1 MNGISIFDGL
11 KFDIS
16 VSILMMKR
24 YITVFTLLLCG
35 LGSVAQNQDPNS
47 PGFDLGYTDSTM
59 MEQTPMD
66 GDGEEKQPEV
76 SPVKPYERIV
86 LAMDTL
92 TNLITYSGVV
102 EQEESSSD
110 SLYVRMK
117 AFASKTFT
125 AAGAKEK
132 DSKMM
137 FEVDKKNQKLVI
149 NGVLPAYSYA
159 NKYAKKP
166 IGTYQFKMTILIK
179 EGRYKYTITNL
190 VHQGIAPNVGT
201 PTRNYFEYY
210 YTTTTNIRGVD
221 QILRYADK
229 DINQMLEN
237 FKKALKEPVLVDE
250 DEW

>member
-1 MNGISIFDGL
+1 
-11 KFDIS
+11 
-16 VSILMMKR
+16 MKR
-24 YITVFTLLLCG
+24 FTGVLALLLCAFV
-35 LGSVAQNQDPNS
+35 SSAQNQDPNS
-47 PGFDLGYTDSTM
+47 PGFDFNFTDSTNL
-59 MEQTPMD
+59 EQTTD
-66 GDGEEKQPEV
+66 ENGEKPAEA

-110 SLYVRMK
+110 SIYGRI
-117 AFASKTFT
+117 KTF
-125 AAGAKEK
+125 AAKTFANGAKDPK
-132 DSKMM
+132 LM

-149 NGVLPAYSYA
+149 AGVLPAYSYA

-179 EGRYKYTITNL
+179 EGRYKYTISNL
-190 VHQGIAPNVGT
+190 VHEATKPNVGT
-201 PTRNYFEYY
+201 PARNYFEYY

-229 DINQMLEN
+229 DINLMIEN